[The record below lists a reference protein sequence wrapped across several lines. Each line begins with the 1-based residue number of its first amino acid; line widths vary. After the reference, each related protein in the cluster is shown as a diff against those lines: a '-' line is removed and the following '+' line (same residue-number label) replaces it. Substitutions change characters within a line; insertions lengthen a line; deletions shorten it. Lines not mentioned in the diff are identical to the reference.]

1 MRKGRELVHFA
12 KMHSCGNDYIFFD
25 NRDGRI
31 TSPESL
37 SVTVCDRNYGI
48 GGCGIVL
55 IEKSAGADAK
65 MRIFNRDGSE
75 GKMAGNSIRCV
86 GKYLYDKQIVRHEFM
101 TIQTDSGVRPLQLYI
116 RNGRVNTVSAHMG
129 QARMYTS
136 VIPTTLNMPTIIDYP
151 YVVDGKEYRITCSDI
166 GNAHCT
172 VFCDDI
178 DSLNLEELG
187 PKFEQTE
194 IFPDRINVE
203 FVRVV
208 NDDTI
213 RVRVYERGNGETT
226 ASGTGA
232 CAAVIAATENGYL
245 QKGRD
250 ITVKLQGGD
259 LTVSYTDERVTLTGD
274 AVLVYEGVYEY

>member
-1 MRKGRELVHFA
+1 
-12 KMHSCGNDYIFFD
+12 
-25 NRDGRI
+25 
-31 TSPESL
+31 
-37 SVTVCDRNYGI
+37 
-48 GGCGIVL
+48 
-55 IEKSAGADAK
+55 
-65 MRIFNRDGSE
+65 
-75 GKMAGNSIRCV
+75 
-86 GKYLYDKQIVRHEFM
+86 
-101 TIQTDSGVRPLQLYI
+101 
-116 RNGRVNTVSAHMG
+116 
-129 QARMYTS
+129 MYTS

-187 PKFEQTE
+187 PKFEQAE

-232 CAAVIAATENGYL
+232 CAAVIAATENGFL